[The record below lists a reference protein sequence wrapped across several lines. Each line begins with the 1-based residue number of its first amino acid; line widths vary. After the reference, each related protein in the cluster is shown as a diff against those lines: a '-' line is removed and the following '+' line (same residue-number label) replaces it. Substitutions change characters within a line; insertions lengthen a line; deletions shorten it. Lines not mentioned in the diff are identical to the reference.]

1 MDDSWLYLCQFTA
14 SRFCY
19 QGLISVPYI
28 SAMPLLLIDKSFF
41 MTNFCSAFPK
51 NLTTVSS
58 IQYSKHQFPPT
69 LISFPPT
76 LDLACCRYTSSISP
90 VRAPR
95 HCFPRTR
102 NRFSGRPA
110 SASTNRTPSR
120 RLGLWGDAIVSQVTA
135 SETPRLDK
143 RLDA

>member
-1 MDDSWLYLCQFTA
+1 MTGGWYTAGSIRERVDLACQFTA

-58 IQYSKHQFPPT
+58 IRNTNFQDLDTCIVFSLFLVPFDYTYSALLQAYSLFVT
-69 LISFPPT
+69 CQS
-76 LDLACCRYTSSISP
+76 R
-90 VRAPR
+90 
-95 HCFPRTR
+95 
-102 NRFSGRPA
+102 
-110 SASTNRTPSR
+110 STICYNNNNNIAFCP
-120 RLGLWGDAIVSQVTA
+120 
-135 SETPRLDK
+135 K
-143 RLDA
+143 RVGVG